1 METSKWNNWN
11 KTKLTFRLVATFVKD
26 RKMTYDPN
34 EIAEHFNEYFIN
46 LGPNVADKI
55 PASLRNFDS
64 YLGES
69 NLNSIFLNVLN
80 AVTINEI
87 AREIDNLGANKS
99 PGYDEYLQ
107 KL

>member
-1 METSKWNNWN
+1 MGP
-11 KTKLTFRLVATFVKD
+11 FVKD

-46 LGPNVADKI
+46 LRPNVADKI
-55 PASLRNFDS
+55 RASLRNFDS

-80 AVTINEI
+80 AVTISEV
-87 AREIDNLGANKS
+87 ATEIDNLGANKS

>member
-1 METSKWNNWN
+1 MTS
-11 KTKLTFRLVATFVKD
+11 
-26 RKMTYDPN
+26 DPN

-55 PASLRNFDS
+55 RASLRNFDS

-69 NLNSIFLNVLN
+69 NLNSIFLK
-80 AVTINEI
+80 AITIIKKNEV
-87 AREIDNLGANKS
+87 AREIDNSDANKS
-99 PGYDEYLQ
+99 SGLTRYLQ

>member
-1 METSKWNNWN
+1 MG
-11 KTKLTFRLVATFVKD
+11 TFVKD
-26 RKMTYDPN
+26 GKMTYDPN

-55 PASLRNFDS
+55 PTSLRNFDA
-64 YLGES
+64 YLGET

-80 AVTINEI
+80 AVTISNEV

-99 PGYDEYLQ
+99 PGYGEYLQ

>member
-1 METSKWNNWN
+1 MG
-11 KTKLTFRLVATFVKD
+11 TFVKD
-26 RKMTYDPN
+26 RKMTYDPK

-46 LGPNVADKI
+46 LRPNVADKI
-55 PASLRNFDS
+55 WASLRNFDS

-80 AVTINEI
+80 AVTISEV

>member
-1 METSKWNNWN
+1 MG
-11 KTKLTFRLVATFVKD
+11 TFVKD

-34 EIAEHFNEYFIN
+34 EMAEHFNKYFIN

-55 PASLRNFDS
+55 RASLRNFDS

-80 AVTINEI
+80 AVTISEV

-99 PGYDEYLQ
+99 PGYDEYL
-107 KL
+107 

>member
-1 METSKWNNWN
+1 
-11 KTKLTFRLVATFVKD
+11 
-26 RKMTYDPN
+26 MTYDPN
-34 EIAEHFNEYFIN
+34 EIEENFNEYFIN
-46 LGPNVADKI
+46 LGLNVADKI
-55 PASLRNFDS
+55 PTSLRNVDS

-69 NLNSIFLNVLN
+69 NLNSVFLNVLN
-80 AVTINEI
+80 AVTINEV

>member
-1 METSKWNNWN
+1 MG
-11 KTKLTFRLVATFVKD
+11 TFVKD

-46 LGPNVADKI
+46 LGPNLADKI

-64 YLGES
+64 YLVES

-80 AVTINEI
+80 AVTINE
-87 AREIDNLGANKS
+87 APREKDNLGGNKS
-99 PGYDEYLQ
+99 PGYI
-107 KL
+107 

>member
-1 METSKWNNWN
+1 
-11 KTKLTFRLVATFVKD
+11 
-26 RKMTYDPN
+26 MTYDPN
-34 EIAEHFNEYFIN
+34 EMAEHFNEYFIN

-55 PASLRNFDS
+55 QASLRNFDS

-80 AVTINEI
+80 AVTISEL

-99 PGYDEYLQ
+99 PGYDEYL
-107 KL
+107 